1 MRLLVATLLLPA
13 GMCLLGNAV
22 PAQAQD
28 APPVETS
35 DSSASDEPIAGQS
48 PSETDTAGKS
58 APTPSPEDAAAPSPK
73 PTPRDSRPRLLQAG
87 ARTGVSRYQPGVW
100 GALAITV
107 SNPTAE
113 PVEVLV
119 ATYFEENPLLHYGR
133 RLWIPAKSILESSFP
148 ILPPAHPKNRKRLEF
163 RTLMQPL
170 GSDNAPWTRADD
182 GGRVN
187 EGVLPLAESRT
198 TTGVISDAYGDELR
212 QSLTST
218 ARVSRDLPK
227 SLVGFHD
234 RFLPATPE
242 LLQGLDQA
250 VICTDRLNTD
260 PAGTAALRR
269 WIQSGGYAW
278 IMLDQV
284 QPETVAALLGDA
296 FDTHIVDRISL
307 NSVLMVGEQ
316 GRSKTPAD
324 PEPREFE
331 DPIPFVRVIP
341 GDVEVA
347 YSVNGWPAAYWR
359 SVGRG
364 RVLVTT
370 LGPRAWMRDRTR
382 HDVARQDLNFETPFI
397 VLTPMSILAA
407 EFFEN
412 KPEIPLQVDELKT
425 FLAEQI
431 GYAILNRQQILGIL
445 GGLSLFLIV
454 TGVVLTRSKRGE
466 HLGWLAPC
474 GAMATAG
481 VLVWLGSQDRQ
492 QVPPT
497 LATAQ
502 LINLVPGADDVN
514 VSGLLAA
521 FNADESTKQI
531 GSESTGVFFPDMS
544 GIEGKTRR
552 MIWSDMDS
560 WTWQQLRLPP
570 GVRNAAFTYYGPLTS
585 TPSAVAQ
592 FTSDGLLG
600 KFETG
605 GFQNVEDVVI
615 ALPKQRGLWAE
626 LQEDGTFRSGA
637 AHVLARNQYIG
648 DALLSDE
655 QRRRQQ
661 IYQKMLTKN
670 RGASF
675 PTKPTLLAWA
685 DPLDL
690 KFSFPDTTRQVGS
703 ALLTIPLT
711 IEQTPPE
718 TRVSIPSAFL
728 IFRSVGGPKSQSP
741 SSAYSNRTGE
751 WVKSRRAGRSHFRF
765 QLPAEVLPIKL
776 DRAQLN
782 IQIDASSRE
791 VDINA
796 VLGDQ
801 VTPIKRLQKTVG
813 RITVDID
820 QADQLQLDE
829 AGGLTIGIYVGIH
842 ALQSKEINED
852 QSSFWQFDG
861 LQLEVSGVTL
871 QE

>member
-1 MRLLVATLLLPA
+1 
-13 GMCLLGNAV
+13 MCVLCNAV

-28 APPVETS
+28 APPAETS
-35 DSSASDEPIAGQS
+35 DRATTAEPIAGQS
-48 PSETDTAGKS
+48 PSETETAGAS
-58 APTPSPEDAAAPSPK
+58 APTPEDKAAPKPK
-73 PTPRDSRPRLLQAG
+73 PTPRVAGPRLIQAG

-113 PVEVLV
+113 PIEVLV

-133 RLWIPAKSILESSFP
+133 QLWVPAKSILESSFP

-163 RTLMQPL
+163 RTFMLPL
-170 GSDNAPWTRADD
+170 GSDSAQWTRAAD

-187 EGVLPLAESRT
+187 EGVLPLTESRT
-198 TTGVISDAYGDELR
+198 TTGFIGDAFGDELR
-212 QSLTST
+212 QDLTST
-218 ARVSRDLPK
+218 ARVNRELPK

-278 IMLDQV
+278 IMLDQI
-284 QPETVAALLGDA
+284 QPETAAALLGDA

-316 GRSKTPAD
+316 GKSKTPAE

-331 DPIPFVRVIP
+331 VPIPFVRVIP
-341 GDVEVA
+341 GDVEVS

-359 SVGRG
+359 NVGKG

-370 LGPRAWMRDRTR
+370 LGARAWLRDRTR
-382 HDVARQDLNFETPFI
+382 GDVPRQDLNFETSYV

-412 KPEIPLQVDELKT
+412 KPEAPLNVDELKP

-431 GYAILNRQQILGIL
+431 GYAILDRQQVLGIL

-474 GAMATAG
+474 GAMATAS

-502 LINLVPGADDVN
+502 LVNLVPGADDVN
-514 VSGLLAA
+514 VSGLLSA

-531 GSESTGVFFPDMS
+531 GSGSTGMFFPDMS

-560 WTWQQLRLPP
+560 WTWQQLHLPP

-626 LQEDGTFRSGA
+626 LDDDGTFRSGSD
-637 AHVLARNQYIG
+637 HVLAKNQYIG

-675 PTKPTLLAWA
+675 PTEPTLLAWA

-711 IEQTPPE
+711 IERTLPE

-728 IFRSVGGPKSQSP
+728 IFRSVGGPQSQSP

-765 QLPAEVLPIKL
+765 QLPTEVLPIKL
-776 DRAQLN
+776 DRAQLTM
-782 IQIDASSRE
+782 QIDASSRE
-791 VDINA
+791 VEIKA
-796 VLGDQ
+796 VLNDQ
-801 VTPIKRLQKTVG
+801 VTPIKRLQSPVG
-813 RITVDID
+813 RITVEID
-820 QADQLQLDE
+820 QANLLQLDE
-829 AGGLTIGIYVGIH
+829 AGGLTIGVHVGTH
-842 ALQSKEINED
+842 TLKSEEINED
-852 QSSFWQFDG
+852 QSSFWQFNG